1 MNVAI
6 LQLCVDPRLN
16 HELIRIQVGQQ
27 LARRYLRADRVV
39 LVNEIGGNLSASFAS
54 ALDLFRRQDAQII
67 LCGVLHHDDC
77 LAETHG
83 LQRPIEET
91 AARIQNLLKERH
103 IECPVETGRIYTE
116 TNYVRWTSAASSET
130 SSR

>member
-91 AARIQNLLKERH
+91 
-103 IECPVETGRIYTE
+103 GRIYTE